1 MKCELLEGCIFFN
14 DKMDIE
20 SGLGKLYKQ
29 RYCEGDNTICARYIV
44 ASKIGRQHVPVN
56 LYPNMHE
63 QAEEIL
69 KEHGK

>member
-44 ASKIGRQHVPVN
+44 CL
-56 LYPNMHE
+56 LYTSRCV
-63 QAEEIL
+63 
-69 KEHGK
+69 